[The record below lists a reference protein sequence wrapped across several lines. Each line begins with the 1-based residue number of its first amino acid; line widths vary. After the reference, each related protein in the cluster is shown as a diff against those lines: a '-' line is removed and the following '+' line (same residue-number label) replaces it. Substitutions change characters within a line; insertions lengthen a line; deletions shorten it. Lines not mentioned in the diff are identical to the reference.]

1 MVAVMPLGGFSR
13 SSEKS
18 RGKSCGEKSCKHA
31 IFHNVPIILFWRSMA
46 HPPRKSTVALHMTAD
61 VRVKGR
67 DKQAKWGENMLQ
79 RNICA
84 AAPLR
89 HPSVKDTRQP

>member
-18 RGKSCGEKSCKHA
+18 RGKSCGEKSCKHT
-31 IFHNVPIILFWRSMA
+31 IFHNVPFILFWRSMA
-46 HPPRKSTVALHMTAD
+46 QRPRKSTVALHMTAD
-61 VRVKGR
+61 VRVKAR

-79 RNICA
+79 RNINA